1 MASKGLENL
10 TADERI
16 EFQQA
21 TGGMDFHDWAK
32 WTGLGDTPQ
41 SRDFYQKL
49 TGANPRTYWEFLNPF
64 DGK

>member
-1 MASKGLENL
+1 
-10 TADERI
+10 
-16 EFQQA
+16 
-21 TGGMDFHDWAK
+21 MDFHDWAK

-49 TGANPRTYWEFLNPF
+49 TGANPRTYWEWINPF